1 VLTCVGK
8 VTAKSALLV
17 DMATHYDLKSAFPG
31 PEAEATFQQVR
42 DSFYLLSVLNQFT
55 FCTADKL
62 DVDLARLLRFALFD
76 PSAAA
81 AAERKKLASTL
92 RRQRKRGVVQVMI
105 TLFWFVVVLIIS
117 VHRAFKV
124 VGSNTTAHD
133 LALGLFLGWLAVL
146 IASTVVDRNPTDSQH
161 TRRKLN
167 AFLTAV
173 QRNNPG
179 RFDPADISTEVFKK
193 FAGQGRLRWHY
204 GAAHCLLE
212 GLEDDHLK
220 ARGRGWI
227 ELYSTGT
234 LSESTRD
241 HHDLAYFDI
250 RQLWHAAFSLLLLS
264 AACFGAFWISFNT
277 PTVGLGCRS
286 GGYMIFAVLSIFALV
301 LELVS
306 WPFINRAKMKKHRVA
321 LHRFMVLLEAA
332 NTTWL
337 AYIIMAQTFGFYKS
351 CRCMTSRWGGAGG
364 YMDFE
369 NTKFYLEHYA
379 IKLHW
384 ITGTVV
390 GMLSLGIGLGYVL
403 EQWLTQGFLWAEDW
417 GKAKCGL
424 AKTRRWRRIT
434 LWSRRGGRWVI
445 GAIRRVIGMIM
456 GRGYN
461 RAEGRSVRWEP

>member
-1 VLTCVGK
+1 VLMCVGK

-17 DMATHYDLKSAFPG
+17 DMATPYDLTLAFSG
-31 PEAEATFQQVR
+31 SEAEATFQQVR

-55 FCTADKL
+55 FCTAKKL
-62 DVDLARLLRFALFD
+62 DVDLEQLLRFALFD

-117 VHRAFKV
+117 VHRAFTDL
-124 VGSNTTAHD
+124 GSNTTAHN
-133 LALGLFLGWLAVL
+133 LALGLLLGWLAVL
-146 IASTVVDRNPTDSQH
+146 IASTVVDRNPTDTEH

-173 QRNNPG
+173 QRNDPD
-179 RFDPADISTEVFKK
+179 RFDPGDISTEVFQQ

-204 GAAHCLLE
+204 GAAHCILE
-212 GLEDDHLK
+212 GLEDDYLK

-227 ELYSTGT
+227 ELYSAGT
-234 LSESTRD
+234 LSQFTRD
-241 HHDLAYFDI
+241 QAGNIIAHDLSYFDI

-264 AACFGAFWISFNT
+264 TACFGAFWISFTT

-306 WPFINRAKMKKHRVA
+306 WPFITRVKWEYRVT
-321 LHRFMVLLEAA
+321 LNWFLVLLEAA
-332 NTTWL
+332 NTAWF
-337 AYIIMAQTFGFYKS
+337 AYIIVAQTFGIYRS
-351 CRCMTSRWGGAGG
+351 CKCMSSIWGNGGG
-364 YMDFE
+364 YMDFMD
-369 NTKFYLEHYA
+369 TKFYLEHYA
-379 IKLHW
+379 ITLHW

-390 GMLSLGIGLGYVL
+390 GMLGLGAGLGYVL
-403 EQWLTQGFLWAEDW
+403 EQWLTQGHLWAENW
-417 GKAKCGL
+417 ENAKRGL
-424 AKTRRWRRIT
+424 GRTRRWRRIT
-434 LWSRRGGRWVI
+434 LWPRRAWRWLVGVMGGSVYAKV
-445 GAIRRVIGMIM
+445 G
-456 GRGYN
+456 
-461 RAEGRSVRWEP
+461 GRSVRWEP